1 MTLSDDHLRYP
12 LRRQGMDHDLYRAER
27 LHERPKPAWPDG
39 APVALWV
46 TVALERFPLTPN
58 ADGPRVPGHMATPY
72 PDYRTYTARDYGN
85 RIGAYRVL
93 RVLDQLGVRATVFA
107 QSALLDHAPG
117 LIEDYAAAGH
127 EIAAHGVDANHVHHE
142 GQSEDEE
149 HAVIAACLDRFSA
162 AGITPRGWL
171 SPGRFESG
179 RTPQLLAEAG
189 LAWLA
194 DWDNDDLPYGM
205 TPQGGG
211 VITAMPY
218 TEELGDARC
227 MASLGQHPDTWGRQV
242 GTAYELLAGEGGRV
256 LHVALTPYV
265 VGQPFRIRGLEAALR
280 PIIDAGAWTAT
291 GSEIEER
298 WRLTAQ
304 PSANAAIGS
313 GDPS

>member
-1 MTLSDDHLRYP
+1 MSLPDEHLRYP
-12 LRRQGMDHDLYRAER
+12 SRRRGMDHDLYRAER
-27 LHERPKPAWPDG
+27 LHERRRPAWPDG

-58 ADGPRVPGHMATPY
+58 ADGPRVPAHMATPY
-72 PDYRTYTARDYGN
+72 PDYRTYTARDYGL
-85 RIGAYRVL
+85 RVGAYRVL
-93 RVLDQLGVRATVFA
+93 RALDRLGVPATVFA
-107 QSALLDHAPG
+107 SSALLDHAPG

-127 EIAAHGVDANHVHHE
+127 EIAAHGVDVNHVHHD
-142 GQSEDEE
+142 GLTEDEE
-149 HAVIAACLDRFSA
+149 RAQIATGLDRFA
-162 AGITPRGWL
+162 ASGITPRGWL
-171 SPGRFESG
+171 SPGRFESA
-179 RTPQLLAEAG
+179 RTPSLLAEAG

-194 DWDNDDLPYGM
+194 DWDNDDVPYRM

-218 TEELGDARC
+218 TEELSDARC
-227 MASLGQHPDTWGRQV
+227 MAALGQHSHTWAAQIAAAHG
-242 GTAYELLAGEGGRV
+242 LLAGEGGRV

-265 VGQPFRIRGLEAALR
+265 IGQPFRIRGLEAALR

-291 GSEIEER
+291 GTEIEQK
-298 WRLTAQ
+298 WRQTAQ